1 MVFEFSGVCHTTSNL
16 TTMAARTSIIDES
29 ADDGVPADFWNEV
42 LDSFDVMDEWAEGSE
57 EAKKAAE
64 ERAKKKKEDELEKVR
79 KFNEAW
85 NITPAAEEEVTRIV
99 VEKVAEPEPAPIV
112 ESTTAAIPE
121 QEAELRSKS
130 PDCAIIVEEREV
142 ITVEED
148 AIPVAENSVV
158 VIPAEGQPKD
168 PRLKRLE
175 ESSHRVQSP
184 SSPTQDGRSSMAER
198 ELAPS
203 QRYIQAARDRERE
216 EQIRKDREDFERAR
230 SRLRSRSP
238 GVYARRSMSDEEDDI
253 GRPAPRRYDR
263 SRSRYRS
270 RSPERSNRRSRSPR
284 RARSSRRSRSRSN
297 DRARSRRQ
305 TRSRSRSRSRP
316 LRDLTEALRDRHA
329 QPSGSDT
336 SAAMMTQMS
345 SMMQLMMDPKMM
357 QMNPMMAMMM
367 QMNPMMAAAAAAAQK
382 TAEMA
387 KDMPTVD
394 QQDKKDDITAQLFL
408 DNKIN
413 LSDFLATKSTMDGKK
428 STRVNSKVILRIKEA
443 ISILDKQE
451 TKVQSAKFL
460 YVAPTYHTDLKK
472 LDNRSPL
479 IWNDQNVLYSSTSKS
494 KDVGLCEPFR
504 NVSHKMKQMIERL
517 GLDEGN
523 ISQRIAYHKKEKTS
537 TESTVDVGTIQAI
550 TIVPVRGGAASKRII
565 DRSIQTEDLNCLD
578 CVQRRSKTY
587 VSVNTQTV
595 CRARTIEVSVQTDR
609 DRDVE
614 LHSMNELNANQ
625 VKILN
630 EIMRYMKKR
639 QVSGTM
645 TNLMHNLERDVPE
658 LRNQNLNAGLHYV
671 SEILERSERN
681 ANRYA
686 GPNPM
691 NPTAREMAASRNSG
705 AGTRDSRG
713 RGSFNDEHRGVNIDA
728 INQLTSMVPAGFRPS
743 PPRRTNNKS
752 GGFNKRRPW

>member
-1 MVFEFSGVCHTTSNL
+1 
-16 TTMAARTSIIDES
+16 MAARTSIIDES

-42 LDSFDVMDEWAEGSE
+42 LDSFDVMGEWAEGSE
-57 EAKKAAE
+57 ESKKAAE

-85 NITPAAEEEVTRIV
+85 NITPAAEEEVARIV
-99 VEKVAEPEPAPIV
+99 VEKKEPEPVV
-112 ESTTAAIPE
+112 ESTTAAIPDSE
-121 QEAELRSKS
+121 SRARS
-130 PDCAIIVEEREV
+130 PDCSIIQEEREV

-175 ESSHRVQSP
+175 ESQRIQSP
-184 SSPTQDGRSSMAER
+184 SSPTQDGRSSMVDR
-198 ELAPS
+198 EMEPS
-203 QRYIQAARDRERE
+203 QRYFQSDRDRERE

-230 SRLRSRSP
+230 CRLRSRSP
-238 GVYARRSMSDEEDDI
+238 GFHVRRSLSDDEDDI
-253 GRPAPRRYDR
+253 GRRVPRRHGR

-270 RSPERSNRRSRSPR
+270 RSPERSGRRSRSPR
-284 RARSSRRSRSRSN
+284 RARSSRRSRSRSR
-297 DRARSRRQ
+297 DRIRSRRSS
-305 TRSRSRSRSRP
+305 RSRSRSRSRP
-316 LRDLTEALRDRHA
+316 RRDLTEELRDRLM
-329 QPSGSDT
+329 QSGGGDS
-336 SAAMMTQMS
+336 SSAMMNQMT
-345 SMMQLMMDPKMM
+345 SMMQLMMDPSKMM

-367 QMNPMMAAAAAAAQK
+367 QMNPMMAAAAAAAAAQK
-382 TAEMA
+382 TTDVA
-387 KDMPTVD
+387 KDAPSAE
-394 QQDKKDDITAQLFL
+394 QQDRKDDITAQLFL

-413 LSDFLATKSTMDGKK
+413 LSDFLATKASTDGRK
-428 STRVNSKVILRIKEA
+428 STRVNPKVVQRIKEA
-443 ISILDKQE
+443 IAILDKQE

-479 IWNDQNVLYSSTSKS
+479 IWNDQNVLYSLTSKS
-494 KDVGLCEPFR
+494 KDVALCEPFR
-504 NVSHKMKQMIERL
+504 NVNHKMKQMIERL

-523 ISQRIAYHKKEKTS
+523 ISQRISHQKKEKTS
-537 TESTVDVGTIQAI
+537 TESSVDVGTIQAI

-565 DRSIQTEDLNCLD
+565 DRSIQTEELNCLD

-595 CRARTIEVSVQTDR
+595 TRARTIEVSVQTDR
-609 DRDVE
+609 DRNVE
-614 LHSMNELNANQ
+614 LHSMNDLNANQ

-639 QVSGTM
+639 QVSGSM

-686 GPNPM
+686 GPNPL
-691 NPTAREMAASRNSG
+691 NPMAREMAASRSG
-705 AGTRDSRG
+705 ARDPRG
-713 RGSFNDEHRGVNIDA
+713 RGSFNDEHPGVNFEA
-728 INQLTSMVPAGFRPS
+728 INQLTSIVPAGFRPS
-743 PPRRTNNKS
+743 PPRRNNNSS

>member
-1 MVFEFSGVCHTTSNL
+1 
-16 TTMAARTSIIDES
+16 MAAKTSIIDES

-42 LDSFDVMDEWAEGSE
+42 LDSFEVMDEWAEGSE

-64 ERAKKKKEDELEKVR
+64 ERARKKKEDELEKVR

-85 NITPAAEEEVTRIV
+85 NIAPAAEEEAPTRIV
-99 VEKVAEPEPAPIV
+99 VDKSGEPDPVV
-112 ESTTAAIPE
+112 ESTTSTE
-121 QEAELRSKS
+121 TDSRSKS
-130 PDCAIIVEEREV
+130 PDCAIIPEEREV

-148 AIPVAENSVV
+148 NIPVAENSVV
-158 VIPAEGQPKD
+158 VIPAEGLPKD
-168 PRLKRLE
+168 PRLKRIE
-175 ESSHRVQSP
+175 ESVRVQSP
-184 SSPTQDGRSSMAER
+184 SSPTQEGRSGFVER

-203 QRYIQAARDRERE
+203 NRYFQDRDRERE

-238 GVYARRSMSDEEDDI
+238 GANARRSMSDDEDDI
-253 GRPAPRRYDR
+253 GRPFPRHTER

-270 RSPERSNRRSRSPR
+270 RSHGRRSRSPR
-284 RARSSRRSRSRSN
+284 RAKSSRRSRSRSR
-297 DRARSRRQ
+297 DRVRSRRS

-316 LRDLTEALRDRHA
+316 RRDLTDELRDRLM
-329 QPSGSDT
+329 QSGTDSNNST
-336 SAAMMTQMS
+336 AMMSQMTA
-345 SMMQLMMDPKMM
+345 MMQMMMDPTKMM
-357 QMNPMMAMMM
+357 SMNPMMAMMM
-367 QMNPMMAAAAAAAQK
+367 QMNPMMAAAAAAMQK
-382 TAEMA
+382 TAEAA
-387 KDMPTVD
+387 KETPVAE
-394 QQDKKDDITAQLFL
+394 QQDRKDDITAQLFL
-408 DNKIN
+408 DSKIN
-413 LSDFLATKSTMDGKK
+413 LSDFLATRNPTEGKK
-428 STRVNSKVILRIKEA
+428 STRVNSRVVQRIKEA

-451 TKVQSAKFL
+451 TKLQTAKFL

-504 NVSHKMKQMIERL
+504 NVNHKMKQMIERL

-523 ISQRIAYHKKEKTS
+523 ISQRIAYQKKEKTS
-537 TESTVDVGTIQAI
+537 TQSGADVGTIQAI
-550 TIVPVRGGAASKRII
+550 TIVPVRGGAASKRVIE
-565 DRSIQTEDLNCLD
+565 RSIQTEDFNCLD

-587 VSVNTQTV
+587 VSVNTQTAT
-595 CRARTIEVSVQTDR
+595 RARTIEVSVQTDR

-614 LHSMNELNANQ
+614 LHSMNDLNANQ

-639 QVSGTM
+639 QVSGNM

-658 LRNQNLNAGLHYV
+658 MRNQHLNAGLHYV
-671 SEILERSERN
+671 SEILEQSERN

-691 NPTAREMAASRNSG
+691 NPKAREMASMRQGGGSSR
-705 AGTRDSRG
+705 DPRG
-713 RGSFNDEHRGVNIDA
+713 RGSFKDDHRGVNFDE
-728 INQLTSMVPAGFRPS
+728 INQLATTIIPAGFRQS
-743 PPRRTNNKS
+743 PPRKTNNS
-752 GGFNKRRPW
+752 GSFNKRRAW

>member
-1 MVFEFSGVCHTTSNL
+1 
-16 TTMAARTSIIDES
+16 MAARTSIIDES

-42 LDSFDVMDEWAEGSE
+42 LDSFEVMDEWAEGSE
-57 EAKKAAE
+57 GAKKAAE
-64 ERAKKKKEDELEKVR
+64 ERARKKKEDELEKVR

-85 NITPAAEEEVTRIV
+85 NITPAAEEEVARIV
-99 VEKVAEPEPAPIV
+99 VEKVAEPEPAPVV

-121 QEAELRSKS
+121 EEAETKS
-130 PDCAIIVEEREV
+130 PDCSIIQEEREV

-148 AIPVAENSVV
+148 TIPVAENSVV

-168 PRLKRLE
+168 PRLKRLG

-184 SSPTQDGRSSMAER
+184 SSPTQEGRSSMAER

-203 QRYIQAARDRERE
+203 QRYFQADRGRERE

-238 GVYARRSMSDEEDDI
+238 GVHTRRSLSDDEDDI
-253 GRPAPRRYDR
+253 GRRVPRRHER

-270 RSPERSNRRSRSPR
+270 RSPERSSRRSRSPR
-284 RARSSRRSRSRSN
+284 RARSSRRSRSRSR
-297 DRARSRRQ
+297 DRVRSRRS

-316 LRDLTEALRDRHA
+316 HRDLTEELRDRLM
-329 QPSGSDT
+329 QPGGSD
-336 SAAMMTQMS
+336 SSSAMMTQMS

-367 QMNPMMAAAAAAAQK
+367 QMNPMNPMMAAAAAAAAQK
-382 TAEMA
+382 TAEVA
-387 KDMPTVD
+387 KEMPTAD
-394 QQDKKDDITAQLFL
+394 QQDRKDDITAQLFL

-413 LSDFLATKSTMDGKK
+413 LSDFLATKGSTDGKK
-428 STRVNSKVILRIKEA
+428 STRVNPKVILRIKEA

-451 TKVQSAKFL
+451 TKLQSAKFL

-504 NVSHKMKQMIERL
+504 NINHKMKQMIERL

-523 ISQRIAYHKKEKTS
+523 ISQRIAYQKKEKTS
-537 TESTVDVGTIQAI
+537 TESSVDVGTIQAI

-587 VSVNTQTV
+587 VSINTQTV
-595 CRARTIEVSVQTDR
+595 SRARTIEVSVQTDR

-691 NPTAREMAASRNSG
+691 NPMAREMAASRNSG
-705 AGTRDSRG
+705 AGSARDSRG
-713 RGSFNDEHRGVNIDA
+713 RSSFNDEHRGVNFEE
-728 INQLTSMVPAGFRPS
+728 INQLTAIVPAGFRPS
-743 PPRRTNNKS
+743 PPRRTNNNS
-752 GGFNKRRPW
+752 GGFNKRRAW

>member
-1 MVFEFSGVCHTTSNL
+1 
-16 TTMAARTSIIDES
+16 MAARTSIIDES

-42 LDSFDVMDEWAEGSE
+42 LDSFEVMDEWAEGSE

-64 ERAKKKKEDELEKVR
+64 ERARKKKEDELEKVR

-85 NITPAAEEEVTRIV
+85 NITPAAEEVARI
-99 VEKVAEPEPAPIV
+99 VEKVVESEPAPIV
-112 ESTTAAIPE
+112 ESTNAATSE
-121 QEAELRSKS
+121 QNAELRSKS
-130 PDCAIIVEEREV
+130 PDCSIVAEEREV
-142 ITVEED
+142 IAIEED
-148 AIPVAENSVV
+148 VIPVAENSVV
-158 VIPAEGQPKD
+158 VIPAEGQAKD
-168 PRLKRLE
+168 PRLKRLGD
-175 ESSHRVQSP
+175 SSQRVLSP
-184 SSPTQDGRSSMAER
+184 SSPTQDGKSTMTER
-198 ELAPS
+198 ELASS
-203 QRYIQAARDRERE
+203 QSYFQVDRDRERE

-238 GVYARRSMSDEEDDI
+238 QFYARRSMSDDEDDI
-253 GRPAPRRYDR
+253 GRPAPRRYER

-270 RSPERSNRRSRSPR
+270 RSNERFSRRSRSPR
-284 RARSSRRSRSRSN
+284 RARSSRRSRSRSHGH
-297 DRARSRRQ
+297 ARSRRP
-305 TRSRSRSRSRP
+305 TRSRSRSRSRSR
-316 LRDLTEALRDRHA
+316 RDLTEALRDRNT
-329 QPSGSDT
+329 QPGGSDT
-336 SAAMMTQMS
+336 SAAMMAQMS

-357 QMNPMMAMMM
+357 QMNPMMTMMM

-387 KDMPTVD
+387 KDTPTVD
-394 QQDKKDDITAQLFL
+394 QHDKKDDITAQLFL

-413 LSDFLATKSTMDGKK
+413 LSDFLATKSSTDGKK
-428 STRVNSKVILRIKEA
+428 ATRVNPKVILRIKEA
-443 ISILDKQE
+443 IAILDKQE
-451 TKVQSAKFL
+451 TKLQSAKFL

-504 NVSHKMKQMIERL
+504 NVSHKMKQLIERL

-523 ISQRIAYHKKEKTS
+523 ISQRIACQKREKTS
-537 TESTVDVGTIQAI
+537 TESSVDVGTIQAI

-565 DRSIQTEDLNCLD
+565 DRSIQTEELNCLD

-587 VSVNTQTV
+587 VSINTQTGS
-595 CRARTIEVSVQTDR
+595 RARTIEVSVQTDR

-686 GPNPM
+686 GPNPL
-691 NPTAREMAASRNSG
+691 NPMAREMIASRNSG
-705 AGTRDSRG
+705 GARDPRG
-713 RGSFNDEHRGVNIDA
+713 RSSFNDEHRGVNIDA
-728 INQLTSMVPAGFRPS
+728 INQLTSMVPAGFRQS
-743 PPRRTNNKS
+743 PPRRSKNNS
-752 GGFNKRRPW
+752 GGYNKRRQW